1 MSALLPKLQGAQDIA
16 RDTARQLAIR
26 DLQAGMAGYYSL
38 NGRRPVNGEQV
49 GASWDTNDLREKL
62 IVESNLMSSLPQEP
76 NQENVNSFNNL
87 TGNGQYLYFVLPK
100 HGTQGAGLLLVAK
113 TETPWKSNYVCG
125 NEVTIS
131 GSEKTNTCNIEDV
144 TTGNAVP
151 CRNITL
157 STTEAYY
164 TWDGDCTYTNS
175 DQLRYISTY

>member
-113 TETPWKSNYVCG
+113 TETPGKSNYVCG
-125 NEVTIS
+125 TEVANNPS
-131 GSEKTNTCNIEDV
+131 CNITDV
-144 TTGNAVP
+144 TTWNAVP
-151 CRNITL
+151 CRTIVLTGEWWQAL
-157 STTEAYY
+157 Y
-164 TWDGDCTYTNS
+164 TWDGTCYYKNS